1 MNDHKQFEGPPGQP
15 GSAEL
20 ALWLQRVM
28 TPAGIA
34 GEPAPA
40 SVNNEQLALLQ
51 DGEDHLRFYQQLPDF
66 VMALLNGSTQIDIRY
81 ASLLYHLLGCPTC
94 HSAYLETYRAM
105 RVAVQSSMEPLELS
119 QPALPLATV
128 PPRVLVHLCQSLIRQ
143 AELVLRASDQD
154 ESERQASARALLRRA
169 MQVSTHMMQ
178 MRGRAL
184 QDLVRVA
191 TLFERPAEESGP
203 QPAAYTYSWQ
213 LTGGGARHG
222 GKVLRRA
229 ETPTRSPATPP
240 DQPTIYIQSHT
251 LEGSITQQGDT
262 LELHLQDLDPSLR
275 SRYLSVS
282 VPLGGLLE
290 PVRWL
295 GGNPRAIRSST
306 PVDEHGSLSM
316 PLGETALRLTNTEER
331 NLLEV
336 MFLRLEVRPLK

>member
-1 MNDHKQFEGPPGQP
+1 MNDHKQFEVPP

-28 TPAGIA
+28 PPPGTD
-34 GEPAPA
+34 GELA
-40 SVNNEQLALLQ
+40 SVNSEQLALLQ
-51 DGEDHLRFYQQLPDF
+51 DDQDHLRFYQQLPNF
-66 VMALLNGSTQIDIRY
+66 VLALLNGSTQLDTRY

-94 HSAYLETYRAM
+94 HNAYLEIYRAM
-105 RVAVQSSMEPLELS
+105 RVTVQSGMEPLEMS

-143 AELVLRASDQD
+143 AELVLRAFERD

-169 MQVSTHMMQ
+169 MQVSAHMMQ

-191 TLFERPAEESGP
+191 TLFEQPAEESG
-203 QPAAYTYSWQ
+203 QQLAAYTYSWQ
-213 LTGGGARHG
+213 LTGSGARHG

-229 ETPTRSPATPP
+229 EAPTRSPETPAG
-240 DQPTIYIQSHT
+240 QPAIYIQSHS
-251 LEGSITQQGDT
+251 LEGSITQQGNT
-262 LELHLQDLDPSLR
+262 LELHLQDLDASLHGA
-275 SRYLSVS
+275 YVSVS

-295 GGNPRAIRSST
+295 GGNPRAIRSSA
-306 PVDEHGSLSM
+306 PVDDHGSLST

-336 MFLRLEVRPLK
+336 MFLRLEVRPVK